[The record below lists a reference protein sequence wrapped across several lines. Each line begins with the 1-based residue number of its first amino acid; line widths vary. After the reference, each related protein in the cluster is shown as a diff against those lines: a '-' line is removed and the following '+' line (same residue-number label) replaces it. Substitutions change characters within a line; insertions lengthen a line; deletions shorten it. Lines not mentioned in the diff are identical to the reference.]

1 MKNYIT
7 AEGFGSMIP
16 DNWEIAAEVMNE
28 KLDEMVDA
36 LPDDAESWEI
46 KEIECA
52 IWEAYCSG
60 EYDAEIADREA
71 E

>member
-28 KLDEMVDA
+28 KIDA
-36 LPDDAESWEI
+36 LPDNADRDDVD
-46 KEIECA
+46 A
-52 IWEAYCSG
+52 IWEAYCAG
-60 EYDAEIADREA
+60 EYDDEITERTI
-71 E
+71 